1 MIQTMSDDA
10 LDAVQDH
17 RIDVLE
23 RRMDKHDEMMLALS
37 ESQIRTDE
45 QFRAL
50 AKVQEST
57 QEMISGIGKDLI
69 KWMMGIGSAVIAV
82 LVGGQ
87 VVL

>member
-1 MIQTMSDDA
+1 MAGSMSSA
-10 LDAVQDH
+10 AINAVQDH
-17 RIDVLE
+17 RIEVLE
-23 RRMDKHDEMMLALS
+23 QRMDKHDEMMLALS

-87 VVL
+87 VML